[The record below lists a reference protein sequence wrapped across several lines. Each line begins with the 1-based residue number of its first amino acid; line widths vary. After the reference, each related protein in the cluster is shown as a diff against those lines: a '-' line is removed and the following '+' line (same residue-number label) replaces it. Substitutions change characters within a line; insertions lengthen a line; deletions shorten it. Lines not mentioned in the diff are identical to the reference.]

1 MILEKVSPTDVEG
14 FDPRTT
20 FGCPAKFHFK
30 TVQGIPEPGNK
41 STILGDEVHGQCENT
56 LVTGLNSLGKI
67 AEPGLWFLEKV
78 RPHIARFDPSKYE
91 GLKFK
96 HVDVE
101 AGDGEEVLV
110 GLGVEMKFG
119 RTSGYTLEG
128 LPVTGRI
135 DLLLEYARAHANAP
149 LVRQVHDHKTSSN
162 VDEYGKS
169 ADDLLT
175 NHQTSIYL
183 DFCRFKFGWG
193 KSENEMLRMSH
204 GYFQTKGKKLFKPV
218 ETFVTIPQLEKQ
230 LADTKSVIRSMVH
243 VAAEPD
249 IRKVDK
255 NLRACDVGF
264 GCPHKNRCPRGVSA
278 MQNLLSRFKKTT
290 APAAAPAAPPAPAPA
305 APPKP
310 AAPPP
315 AAVKAPDAPASNP
328 ATAAQPPKTTAGGRP
343 LKTLQVDPSVKAAA
357 PAPAAPP
364 PAPAEEEQA
373 MLTEVNGSEE
383 QPTEAPAPAAPK
395 KGPGRPPGSPN
406 KPKSD
411 LPAGVRVSIRHGLT
425 VNMGNRNFAKVEV
438 EVEMTDA
445 KSKEDLAKELG
456 EFARA
461 EVDRQL
467 GEYAAA
473 MDEAKS

>member
-41 STILGDEVHGQCENT
+41 STLLGDEVHGQCENT

-78 RPHIARFDPSKYE
+78 RHSIATFYVDDYA

-96 HVDVE
+96 HQKQTMR
-101 AGDGEEVLV
+101 DGKSVQI

-119 RTSGYTLEG
+119 KTSGYTLEG

-135 DLLLEYARAHANAP
+135 DLLLDYGRAQANAP

-193 KSENEMLRMSH
+193 KSENELLRMSH

-290 APAAAPAAPPAPAPA
+290 TPAAASAAPPAPAPA

-315 AAVKAPDAPASNP
+315 AAVKAPDAPASHP
-328 ATAAQPPKTTAGGRP
+328 AIAAQPPKTTAGGRP
-343 LKTLQVDPSVKAAA
+343 LKQLQVEKEVNA
-357 PAPAAPP
+357 PPPPPAPP

-373 MLTEVNGSEE
+373 MLTEVNGAE
-383 QPTEAPAPAAPK
+383 EAPAPAAPK

-406 KPKSD
+406 KPKD
-411 LPAGVRVSIRHGLT
+411 PAGVRVAIRHGLT
-425 VNMGNRNFAKVEV
+425 VNMGDRNFAKVEV
-438 EVEMTDA
+438 EVEMTDV
-445 KSKEDLAKELG
+445 KSKEELAKELG

-473 MDEAKS
+473 MDEAKPS